1 MPTGGFALGPRWSD
15 AECAA
20 YFDAFGTSRARRAR
34 EDGKER
40 SSAETILPFS
50 EWSEIASCLPGRT
63 PEMCEALFNLNRTF
77 LSLPVGAVTA
87 VAFSA
92 SMNDQY
98 GKDPELG
105 MGKRESRE
113 ATPPPSARGA
123 AALGSPGAPRAVGKR
138 TPRGHPQK
146 KKDANSPEYD
156 VLEMAGQALVSM
168 SPAPAAARAKLSKP
182 FWDVVSGDD
191 ARAPET
197 AFGSP
202 DPSPARAK
210 SSKRSDGEKVAEKN
224 LKSSRALFPASSD
237 DNVASTGTATDGT
250 AATAREPLPAANG
263 LDDEAFGALDGLF
276 MLADAST
283 QAAKPTVGGRGKR
296 GKPGGKP
303 PRAPAPKSP
312 ARKRGDG
319 AAAATPPRARFS
331 AHSAKDALEIGLGG
345 PIRGGERAPGKSR
358 KSALKATQPVRLR
371 DGVAGGGFYR
381 SPARVP
387 AYAYAANNGRYADP
401 DTPGTAQL
409 TKGLGLL
416 GPRHVE
422 ESQLETRLGG
432 FGGDA
437 AADGRDPPGTPGRG
451 GVSDGAVP
459 GTPSTPAN
467 RIVSSTSLFASTPGV
482 LRGAPSAARRRWFL
496 AEHFYGSIDK
506 PWFRAVGYAPFL
518 RHLGLRF
525 PSRAFTK
532 KEWLAIR
539 RALGKPRRLSLPFL
553 RRERVALEKWRGA
566 TREGWAKRLAEASA
580 APRRAKAESGS
591 DAAGAPPGDDTASNA
606 VPASADAELETRD
619 GPPTVVDDW
628 NPKPFEVGDRVA
640 ARHPRVLNVNTGSI
654 LIARGARHL
663 VQFDRIELGVELV
676 RDINIAHLPHHLD
689 ALLLEEEEKEREA
702 AAAAAA
708 AEEAAEAA
716 AGEDAEP
723 RRDAPAGEGPV
734 APAAALAAAFAKS
747 GKPGSGF
754 SGAEAAK
761 AATAAAI
768 AAAAKAAAAAA
779 ARGDADAALLPGDA
793 AGRAPETAGA
803 VAAAAAAASSRE
815 GFADGGLGAGTS
827 SASAHEDDARALAE
841 VTNALDLKERLVS
854 ELRAMNDVAE
864 TNAKSDVVSPG
875 GTVLEPFQR
884 QYASTMLKVRECN
897 AHLQTALVKLR
908 AQHRRHE
915 LAGASGAWRRFA
927 PGGGAA
933 ARGDSGA
940 IFAPLS
946 EEGPGDA
953 TEPIDSG
960 FRDGFDATLLLTRSN
975 ASAEIVAACEYVAA
989 QRVREG
995 RKAASSSSSFSS
1007 SDASSSR
1014 ALGALLAVKTCM
1026 EHGADEK
1033 LYGEIVERCLASMAP
1048 RSGDAEAFEELKAGF
1063 DALRVSVYGT
1073 AEADS

>member
-1 MPTGGFALGPRWSD
+1 
-15 AECAA
+15 
-20 YFDAFGTSRARRAR
+20 
-34 EDGKER
+34 
-40 SSAETILPFS
+40 
-50 EWSEIASCLPGRT
+50 
-63 PEMCEALFNLNRTF
+63 MCEALFNLNRTF
-77 LSLPVGAVTA
+77 LSLPAGAVTA

-105 MGKRESRE
+105 VAKRESRE
-113 ATPPPSARGA
+113 TTPPPGAFSAP
-123 AALGSPGAPRAVGKR
+123 PGAPRAVGKR

-146 KKDANSPEYD
+146 KKDVHSPDFD

-168 SPAPAAARAKLSKP
+168 SPAPAAARAKSSKSS
-182 FWDVVSGDD
+182 WHGGSGDD
-191 ARAPET
+191 ARAPEA

-202 DPSPARAK
+202 APSPARAK
-210 SSKRSDGEKVAEKN
+210 SSKRSDDVVAEKN

-237 DNVASTGTATDGT
+237 DDAAITAGTATDGV
-250 AATAREPLPAANG
+250 AATAREPLPSANG

-283 QAAKPTVGGRGKR
+283 AAAKPPAGGRGKK

-312 ARKRGDG
+312 ARKKVDG
-319 AAAATPPRARFS
+319 GAAATPPRARFS
-331 AHSAKDALEIGLGG
+331 AHSAKDALEIGLGP
-345 PIRGGERAPGKSR
+345 PIRGRGRAPGKSR

-422 ESQLETRLGG
+422 EAQLETRLGG
-432 FGGDA
+432 VGGVGGVA
-437 AADGRDPPGTPGRG
+437 AADARDPPGTPSRG
-451 GVSDGAVP
+451 GVSAGAVP

-467 RIVSSTSLFASTPGV
+467 RVVSSTSLFASTPGV

-518 RHLGLRF
+518 RHLGLDAVG
-525 PSRAFTK
+525 RAFTK
-532 KEWLAIR
+532 KEWLSIR
-539 RALGKPRRLSLPFL
+539 RAMGAPRRLSLPFL

-566 TREGWAKRLAEASA
+566 TREGWAKRLVEASDAPRRVKTEAGTGAAGASGLDDA
-580 APRRAKAESGS
+580 APRPVSE
-591 DAAGAPPGDDTASNA
+591 P
-606 VPASADAELETRD
+606 VDAEIETRD
-619 GPPTVVDDW
+619 GAPVTVDDW

-654 LIARGARHL
+654 LIARGTRHL

-708 AEEAAEAA
+708 KEAAEEAAADAA
-716 AGEDAEP
+716 AADAAAAVADADP
-723 RRDAPAGEGPV
+723 LRRVAPAGGGPI
-734 APAAALAAAFAKS
+734 APAAALAAAAAKL
-747 GKPGSGF
+747 GKRVAGL

-768 AAAAKAAAAAA
+768 AAAAEAAAAAA
-779 ARGDADAALLPGDA
+779 ARGDADAALLLGDA
-793 AGRAPETAGA
+793 AGRAPDTAEA
-803 VAAAAAAASSRE
+803 VAAAFAAAAASSSRE
-815 GFADGGLGAGTS
+815 GSAGGGFDAE
-827 SASAHEDDARALAE
+827 ASAASAREEDARALAE

-864 TNAKSDVVSPG
+864 TNAEAADAKKEAAAVASPCE
-875 GTVLEPFQR
+875 TVLEPFQR

-897 AHLQTALVKLR
+897 AHLQNALAKLR
-908 AQHRRHE
+908 AQHRRRE

-933 ARGDSGA
+933 ARGDGGA
-940 IFAPLS
+940 IFAPLDDDAPS
-946 EEGPGDA
+946 EDA
-953 TEPIDSG
+953 YVDPIDSG
-960 FRDGFDATLLLTRSN
+960 SRGGGVDATPSLTRSN
-975 ASAEIVAACEYVAA
+975 ATAEIVAACEYVAA
-989 QRVREG
+989 RRVREG
-995 RKAASSSSSFSS
+995 RKAARSAPSSEAAF
-1007 SDASSSR
+1007 APACR
-1014 ALGALLAVKTCM
+1014 AVGAMLAVKTCV
-1026 EHGADEK
+1026 EHGADET
-1033 LYGEIVERCLASMAP
+1033 LFGEVVERCLASMAP
-1048 RSGDAEAFEELKAGF
+1048 RSENAEAFEELKAGF
-1063 DALRVSVYGT
+1063 DALRVAVYGGR
-1073 AEADS
+1073 